1 MLRSHSSTAPPLQ
14 AALERRRVNSAVEVY
29 LQVGIDERPR
39 TMVLELVAQ
48 ALTKPAYHQLR
59 TVEQLGYIVFSGVRH
74 DLGVVGFRV
83 LVQSSE
89 KDAAELDARIECFLG
104 TVGALLDAMGDDEF
118 GNHKKALIDL
128 KLEKDKKLRQES
140 GRYWSEIPLG
150 TYDFERSE
158 LDAEALKAITK
169 ADVRAFWDEHLA
181 GAPRRRRLSS
191 QVFASR
197 HRCRRRPPARAASR
211 RPPPSS
217 RTSARGRRTRRRALS
232 SRPSRRLS
240 MTSERVRPRFGPRV
254 RFLQTSSPL

>member
-1 MLRSHSSTAPPLQ
+1 M
-14 AALERRRVNSAVEVY
+14 V
-29 LQVGIDERPR
+29 DERPR

-89 KDAAELDARIECFLG
+89 KDAAELDARIECVLG
-104 TVGALLDAMGDDEF
+104 TVGGLLDAMGDDEF

-181 GAPRRRRLSS
+181 PGAPRRRRLSS

-197 HRCRRRPPARAASR
+197 HALPPPPAGARCG

-232 SRPSRRLS
+232 SRPSRR
-240 MTSERVRPRFGPRV
+240 
-254 RFLQTSSPL
+254 

>member
-1 MLRSHSSTAPPLQ
+1 M
-14 AALERRRVNSAVEVY
+14 
-29 LQVGIDERPR
+29 
-39 TMVLELVAQ
+39 
-48 ALTKPAYHQLR
+48 
-59 TVEQLGYIVFSGVRH
+59 EQLGYIVFSGVRH

-181 GAPRRRRLSS
+181 PGAPRRRRLSS

-197 HRCRRRPPARAASR
+197 HALPPPPAGARCLETPAAVVAYKR
-211 RPPPSS
+211 TRPAYPAPGAVEPPEPPS
-217 RTSARGRRTRRRALS
+217 
-232 SRPSRRLS
+232 
-240 MTSERVRPRFGPRV
+240 EYDE
-254 RFLQTSSPL
+254 